1 MKKTKPRL
9 YILPGWGQRVSD
21 ENYQKIISLASRYE
35 FTPLRVSTRNRRFSL
50 GSSASFK
57 RIVQDIGKQ
66 IARPCHRDVI
76 LGFSVGALQAYQ
88 LATSIKFGK
97 VLICS
102 ISTMLGSDLSSVPK
116 NCMPDLSWSQYR
128 EMTAMKYTPLVNK
141 KVIILYGE
149 NESSIL
155 KSRSM
160 KIGKRLG
167 CKVIKIKRANH
178 VMNSLYI
185 DALRRFL

>member
-1 MKKTKPRL
+1 
-9 YILPGWGQRVSD
+9 
-21 ENYQKIISLASRYE
+21 
-35 FTPLRVSTRNRRFSL
+35 
-50 GSSASFK
+50 
-57 RIVQDIGKQ
+57 
-66 IARPCHRDVI
+66 
-76 LGFSVGALQAYQ
+76 
-88 LATSIKFGK
+88 
-97 VLICS
+97 
-102 ISTMLGSDLSSVPK
+102 
-116 NCMPDLSWSQYR
+116 
-128 EMTAMKYTPLVNK
+128 MTAMKYTPLVNK